1 MNAIDAIDKLNEL
14 ANIKAMCDALALQKA
29 ELIKTAIHAEVKAR
43 LDEIEAEFSD
53 KLTAANEKAAAL
65 EAEVKTYVL
74 AHGMSIKGDYL
85 HAIYVKGRVTWDTKG
100 IEGFAVAHP
109 ELNTFRKVGEPSV
122 SIRKV

>member
-29 ELIKTAIHAEVKAR
+29 ELIKTAIPAEVKAR

-65 EAEVKTYVL
+65 EAEVKTYVI

-85 HAIYVKGRVTWDTKG
+85 HAIYVKGRVTW
-100 IEGFAVAHP
+100 
-109 ELNTFRKVGEPSV
+109 LNTFRKVGEPSV